1 MNTIC
6 KTIRSSFCEVLLQQ
20 GGQEQQSV
28 ISHEALC
35 ISTSK
40 NSPDKMD
47 TMGFFLLIFKN
58 QFLD

>member
-20 GGQEQQSV
+20 GGQEQQS
-28 ISHEALC
+28 ITSDEALC

-40 NSPDKMD
+40 YSPDKMD